1 MSKSYKWKRVMK
13 KLGVSIGALSIFG
26 ILIMNFSSY
35 KAEAATANKEIVCS
49 ATAYA
54 AGTMTA
60 SRIKSV
66 RNENGISTVAVDP
79 RMIPYGTYLYIED
92 YGYAVAADTGV
103 AIKGYKL
110 DLFFNS
116 YSEACNWGKKDVKVI
131 ILGDSTNL

>member
-60 SRIKSV
+60 SGIKSV

-92 YGYAVAADTGV
+92 YGYAVAADTGT
-103 AIKGYKL
+103 AIKGNKV
-110 DLFFNS
+110 DLYFNS
-116 YSEACNWGKKDVKVI
+116 YKESCDWGLRQVNVTI
-131 ILGDSTNL
+131 IAGPGEW